1 MNARHYYRYSLMLL
15 ALSAVFCPPAGV
27 RAQYI
32 KKETLPIKGGGEQEF
47 AVFYAD
53 GMPETAQWPLGTVIV
68 DDVGRTT
75 RHQVSRGNGRNRNIN
90 SKVSARF
97 IISPFDVP
105 ISGAE
110 MWTTGS
116 VQGEWNYAVGEEG
129 NASLTLDEQFKD
141 VTVKTGCFWFG
152 GHKGNSSGKYTNR
165 KWRLPTQRELMI
177 MMVLQDGI
185 NAIYGIDRDSLRY
198 PQNNSSK
205 PIPEPT
211 DPTGMNGKIYWSATE
226 EPNDGAPTKSNRAW
240 VVDFT
245 RGKPAVYPTKKIDD
259 IDNTKHYKLRCVSDY

>member
-1 MNARHYYRYSLMLL
+1 MNVRHYYHYSLMLIV
-15 ALSAVFCPPAGV
+15 LSAVFCPAAGV

-32 KKETLPIKGGGEQEF
+32 KKERLPDKDGTMHDF

-75 RHQVSRGNGRNRNIN
+75 RHQVIRGNGRNRNIN
-90 SKVSARF
+90 SRVSARF

-105 ISGAE
+105 INGDE
-110 MWTTGS
+110 LWGTGS
-116 VQGEWNYAVGEEG
+116 VQGQWNYAVGEEPQLSTIL
-129 NASLTLDEQFKD
+129 NEQFKD
-141 VTVKTGCFWFG
+141 VTVKTGCYWFG
-152 GHKGNSSGKYTNR
+152 GHADNKTGKYTNR

-185 NAIYGIDRDSLRY
+185 NAIYGIDTDSLSV
-198 PQNNSSK
+198 PQNGTK
-205 PIPEPT
+205 PSEPT
-211 DPTGMNGKIYWSATE
+211 KFKGMNGKIYWSATE
-226 EPNDGAPTKSNRAW
+226 EPDPNSTTYSQKAW

-245 RGKPAVYPTKKIDD
+245 RGKPGVYPTDKKNSSQTIRF
-259 IDNTKHYKLRCVSDY
+259 KLRCVSDY

>member
-1 MNARHYYRYSLMLL
+1 MNARHYYHYSLMLL
-15 ALSAVFCPPAGV
+15 VLSAMFCPAAGV

-32 KKETLPIKGGGEQEF
+32 KKETLPTKDGNKEF

-75 RHQVSRGNGRNRNIN
+75 RHQVTRGNGRNRNIN

-105 ISGAE
+105 INGDLL
-110 MWTTGS
+110 WNTGS
-116 VQGEWNYAVGEEG
+116 CQGEWNYAVGDQG
-129 NASLTLDEQFKD
+129 YFSTVLNEQFQD
-141 VTVKTGCFWFG
+141 AVVKTGCFWFG
-152 GHKGNSSGKYTNR
+152 GHKDNTTGKYNNR

-185 NAIYGIDRDSLRY
+185 NAIYGIDTDSLSV
-198 PQNNSSK
+198 PQNGTK
-205 PIPEPT
+205 PQEPT
-211 DPTGMNGKIYWSATE
+211 KPTGMNGKIYWSATE
-226 EPNDGAPTKSNRAW
+226 EPDGNSTTNSQKAW

>member
-15 ALSAVFCPPAGV
+15 VLSAVFCPAAGV

-32 KKETLPIKGGGEQEF
+32 KQEMLPTKDGEQKF

-75 RHQVSRGNGRNRNIN
+75 RHQVTRGNGRNRNIN

-105 ISGAE
+105 ISGNLY
-110 MWTTGS
+110 WYPGS
-116 VQGEWNYAVGEEG
+116 CQGQWNYAVG
-129 NASLTLDEQFKD
+129 DESSSSTFLNEKFRD
-141 VTVKTGCFWFG
+141 VNVETGCFWFG
-152 GHKGNSSGKYTNR
+152 GHKNNKAGKYTNR

-185 NAIYGIDRDSLRY
+185 NAIYGIDRDSLSI
-198 PQNNSSK
+198 PKDNQTQI
-205 PIPEPT
+205 IPEPT
-211 DPTGMNGKIYWSATE
+211 NPTGMNGKIYWSATE
-226 EPNDGAPTKSNRAW
+226 EPDGKSTTESHKAW

-245 RGKPAVYPTKKIDD
+245 RGKPRVFPTDKLKAEE
-259 IDNTKHYKLRCVSDY
+259 TVKYKLRCVSDY

>member
-15 ALSAVFCPPAGV
+15 VLSAVFCPAAGV

-32 KKETLPIKGGGEQEF
+32 KQEMLPTKDGEQKF

-75 RHQVSRGNGRNRNIN
+75 RHQVTRGNGRNRNIN

-110 MWTTGS
+110 VWTTGS
-116 VQGEWNYAVGEEG
+116 VQGEWNYAVGDQKYFSTVLE
-129 NASLTLDEQFKD
+129 EQFRD
-141 VTVKTGCFWFG
+141 VVVKTGCFWFG
-152 GHKGNSSGKYTNR
+152 GHKENYNGKYTNR

-185 NAIYGIDRDSLRY
+185 NAIYGIDKDSLSF
-198 PQNNSSK
+198 PQNSSK

-211 DPTGMNGKIYWSATE
+211 KPTGMNGKIYWSATE
-226 EPNDGAPTKSNRAW
+226 EPDGNSTTNSQKAW

-245 RGKPAVYPTKKIDD
+245 RGKPAVYPTKKTDD

>member
-15 ALSAVFCPPAGV
+15 VLSAVFCPAAGV

-32 KKETLPIKGGGEQEF
+32 KQETLPTKDGKQKF

-75 RHQVSRGNGRNRNIN
+75 RHQVTRGNGRNRNIN

-110 MWTTGS
+110 VWGTSS
-116 VQGEWNYAVGEEG
+116 VQGQWNYAVGEEG

-152 GHKGNSSGKYTNR
+152 GHKENYNGKYTNR

-185 NAIYGIDRDSLRY
+185 NAIYGIETDSVSIPDNGQKL
-198 PQNNSSK
+198 
-205 PIPEPT
+205 PEPT
-211 DPTGMNGKIYWSATE
+211 ETKGMNGKIYWSATE
-226 EPNDGAPTKSNRAW
+226 EPNDGAPTQSNRAW

-245 RGKPAVYPTKKIDD
+245 RGNPRVFPTEKLDAKK
-259 IDNTKHYKLRCVSDY
+259 TVKYRLRCVSDY

>member
-1 MNARHYYRYSLMLL
+1 MNARHYYHYSLMLL
-15 ALSAVFCPPAGV
+15 VLSAVFCPAAGV

-32 KKETLPIKGGGEQEF
+32 KKEKLPIKGGEQEF

-75 RHQVSRGNGRNRNIN
+75 RHQVTRGNGRNRNIN

-105 ISGAE
+105 ISGDLL
-110 MWTTGS
+110 WSGGS
-116 VQGEWNYAVGEEG
+116 CQGQWNYAVGDQEYY
-129 NASLTLDEQFKD
+129 STLLEEQFRD
-141 VTVKTGCFWFG
+141 VVVKTGCFWFG
-152 GHKGNSSGKYTNR
+152 GHKENSSGRYTNR

-185 NAIYGIDRDSLRY
+185 NAIYGIETDSVSIPDNGQKL
-198 PQNNSSK
+198 
-205 PIPEPT
+205 PEPT
-211 DPTGMNGKIYWSATE
+211 ETTGMNGKIYWSATE
-226 EPNDGAPTKSNRAW
+226 EPDGKSTTNSQKAW

-245 RGKPAVYPTKKIDD
+245 RGKPAVYPTEKLDTEK
-259 IDNTKHYKLRCVSDY
+259 TVKYRLRCVSDY

>member
-1 MNARHYYRYSLMLL
+1 MNARHYYHYSLMLL
-15 ALSAVFCPPAGV
+15 VLSAVFCPAAGV

-75 RHQVSRGNGRNRNIN
+75 RHQVTRGNGRNRNIN

-105 ISGAE
+105 ISGDLL
-110 MWTTGS
+110 WTSGS
-116 VQGEWNYAVGEEG
+116 CQGQWNYAVGDQEYF
-129 NASLTLDEQFKD
+129 STLLEEQFRD
-141 VTVKTGCFWFG
+141 VVVKTGCFWFG
-152 GHKGNSSGKYTNR
+152 GHKDNTAGKYNNR

-185 NAIYGIDRDSLRY
+185 NAIYGIETDSVSIPENGKKL
-198 PQNNSSK
+198 
-205 PIPEPT
+205 PEPT
-211 DPTGMNGKIYWSATE
+211 KTTGMNGKIYWSATE
-226 EPNDGAPTKSNRAW
+226 EPNDGDPTQSKRAW

-245 RGKPAVYPTKKIDD
+245 RGKPRVFPTEKLNAKE
-259 IDNTKHYKLRCVSDY
+259 TVKYRLRCVSDY

>member
-1 MNARHYYRYSLMLL
+1 
-15 ALSAVFCPPAGV
+15 
-27 RAQYI
+27 
-32 KKETLPIKGGGEQEF
+32 
-47 AVFYAD
+47 
-53 GMPETAQWPLGTVIV
+53 MPETAQWPLGTVIV

-226 EPNDGAPTKSNRAW
+226 EPNDGAPTKSNRSC

-259 IDNTKHYKLRCVSDY
+259 IDNTKPYKLSCVSDY

>member
-15 ALSAVFCPPAGV
+15 VLSAVFCPAAGV

-32 KKETLPIKGGGEQEF
+32 KKEKLPIKDGEQEF

-75 RHQVSRGNGRNRNIN
+75 RHQVTRGNGRNRNIN

-105 ISGAE
+105 ISGDLL
-110 MWTTGS
+110 WSGGS
-116 VQGEWNYAVGEEG
+116 CQGQWNYAVGDQEYFSTVL
-129 NASLTLDEQFKD
+129 NEQFQD
-141 VTVKTGCFWFG
+141 VVVKTGCFWFG
-152 GHKGNSSGKYTNR
+152 GHKDNKEGKYTNR

-185 NAIYGIDRDSLRY
+185 NAIYGIETDSVSIPDNGQKL
-198 PQNNSSK
+198 
-205 PIPEPT
+205 PEPT
-211 DPTGMNGKIYWSATE
+211 KTTGMNGKIYWSATE
-226 EPNDGAPTKSNRAW
+226 EPDGKSTRDSQKAW

-245 RGKPAVYPTKKIDD
+245 RGKPAVYPTEKLDTKK
-259 IDNTKHYKLRCVSDY
+259 TVKYRLRCVSDY

>member
-15 ALSAVFCPPAGV
+15 VLSAVFCPAAGV

-32 KKETLPIKGGGEQEF
+32 KQETLPTKDGQQKF

-75 RHQVSRGNGRNRNIN
+75 RHQVTRGNGRNRNIN

-110 MWTTGS
+110 VWGTNS
-116 VQGEWNYAVGEEG
+116 VQGQWNYAVGDQ
-129 NASLTLDEQFKD
+129 AFFSTLLEEQFRD
-141 VTVKTGCFWFG
+141 TGVKTGCFWFG
-152 GHKGNSSGKYTNR
+152 GHKENNNGRYTNR

-185 NAIYGIDRDSLRY
+185 NAIYGIETDSVSIPDNGQKL
-198 PQNNSSK
+198 
-205 PIPEPT
+205 PEPT
-211 DPTGMNGKIYWSATE
+211 ETKGMNGKIYWSATE
-226 EPNDGAPTKSNRAW
+226 EPNDQDPGKSDRAW

-245 RGKPAVYPTKKIDD
+245 RGKPRVFPTNKLKAEE
-259 IDNTKHYKLRCVSDY
+259 TVKYRLRCVSDY